1 MRMLFLP
8 GGDLN
13 CFSTFKVWVNGE
25 NTYCFDHDSMR
36 MKRFSSSR
44 MLTDRFATAAICW
57 DGYFDLFILMCHW
70 HEAFAWNRNHANVLK
85 SRWASACFRHTF
97 CPTNLEME
105 SEIDKYG
112 MLATSWFW
120 LPYLVTN
127 ACYSLKWKILA
138 QNPHQI
144 AAEYIKNDTPTAQC
158 RGTEYFSEPQKSV
171 PFFPFLFL
179 SFKNG
184 VEIRRGTK
192 MCVEPTFVLQC
203 IALGK
208 GRFAFGGDMSF
219 WTDLRFGDDILPF
232 AWRAAKKMALLDD
245 LVRKLQNI
253 GLELNA
259 GKTVVL
265 TSDVRPPS
273 FVLTQFRHTFNHR
286 TSWKQ
291 EPEKFT
297 QPFSW

>member
-36 MKRFSSSR
+36 MKRFCSSR
-44 MLTDRFATAAICW
+44 MLTDRFATVAICW

-70 HEAFAWNRNHANVLK
+70 HEVFAWNKNHANVLK
-85 SRWASACFRHTF
+85 SRWASAFFRHTF

-120 LPYLVTN
+120 LPYLVKN

-144 AAEYIKNDTPTAQC
+144 APEYKKTILPRRNV
-158 RGTEYFSEPQKSV
+158 EEPNI
-171 PFFPFLFL
+171 FL
-179 SFKNG
+179 SRKN
-184 VEIRRGTK
+184 RCLFFRFCLCHSK
-192 MCVEPTFVLQC
+192 MGWKFAGGQRCVLSPRLFCNVLHWERSVC
-203 IALGK
+203 L
-208 GRFAFGGDMSF
+208 
-219 WTDLRFGDDILPF
+219 
-232 AWRAAKKMALLDD
+232 WR
-245 LVRKLQNI
+245 
-253 GLELNA
+253 
-259 GKTVVL
+259 
-265 TSDVRPPS
+265 
-273 FVLTQFRHTFNHR
+273 
-286 TSWKQ
+286 
-291 EPEKFT
+291 
-297 QPFSW
+297 